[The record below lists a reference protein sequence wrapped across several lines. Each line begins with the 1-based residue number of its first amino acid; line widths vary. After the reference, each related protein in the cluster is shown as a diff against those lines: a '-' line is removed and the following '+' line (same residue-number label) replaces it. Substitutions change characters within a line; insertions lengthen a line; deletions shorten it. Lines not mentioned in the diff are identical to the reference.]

1 MCFQLKDM
9 KDQPE
14 LLILYATQTGNAQDA
29 AERLGREAE
38 HRGCSVRLLSMD
50 EYDAVSFHLF
60 VIPFVL

>member
-1 MCFQLKDM
+1 M

-38 HRGCSVRLLSMD
+38 HRGCVVRLLSVD
-50 EYDAVSFHLF
+50 EYDAVSFYF
-60 VIPFVL
+60 SIIPFVLSLTRY